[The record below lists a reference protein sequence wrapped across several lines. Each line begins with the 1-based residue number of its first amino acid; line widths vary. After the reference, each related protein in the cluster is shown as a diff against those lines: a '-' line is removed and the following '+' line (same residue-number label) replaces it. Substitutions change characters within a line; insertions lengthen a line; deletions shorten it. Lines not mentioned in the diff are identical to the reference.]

1 MSFDYDRRFF
11 SAILDGVIEDGDGD
25 PEAIG
30 LRATDLQ
37 LLKAAARGD
46 KQVYEPCL
54 ERVLYEPC
62 LERVLAGVLRANGSS
77 TPELD
82 HWLDRERVYSNVKE
96 IFGDTLKEEVPSSQ
110 RQQQQ
115 YRILQ
120 QK

>member
-46 KQVYEPCL
+46 KQV
-54 ERVLYEPC
+54 YEPC